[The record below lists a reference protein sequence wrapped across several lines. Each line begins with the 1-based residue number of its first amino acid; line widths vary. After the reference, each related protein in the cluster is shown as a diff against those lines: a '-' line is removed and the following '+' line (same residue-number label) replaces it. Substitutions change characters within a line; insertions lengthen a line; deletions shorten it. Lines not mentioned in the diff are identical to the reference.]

1 MKVGDKGF
9 TIIELVIVIVVLG
22 ILASVALPKFFNMS
36 ADAKEAACKGA
47 LGGVRSAVSNFYAY
61 KATPTGGGTASWPT
75 LTELTTSGSVMEG
88 TLPANPYSTNST
100 PANRYACIAGTTKG
114 TPVTAGTT
122 GAWCYKAATGEFWA
136 DTASG
141 ASEAGY

>member
-1 MKVGDKGF
+1 MKSRLGF
-9 TIIELVIVIVVLG
+9 TVVELVIVIVILG

-47 LGGVRSAVSNFYAY
+47 LGGVRSAIANYYAY
-61 KATPTGGGTASWPT
+61 TATPTGGGTAAFPT
-75 LTELTTSGSVMEG
+75 IAQLTTSGTVVEG
-88 TLPANPYSTNST
+88 TIPVNPYSTAGT
-100 PANRYACIAGTTKG
+100 AAGKYAVIAGTTKG

-122 GAWCYKAATGEFWA
+122 GAWAYKAATGEFWA

-141 ASEAGY
+141 VSEAGF